1 MHRSFLVLAVDK
13 ICASLYN
20 DDTNPYRRPFMP
32 ASYVHQCIAISCGD
46 TLSLFDQPDLRSA
59 MLAGSEG
66 PDPLFFSVIT
76 LPGAPLVPKI
86 GSLIHTRRTD
96 DFLLALADACKS
108 SALTRAYCCGFFS
121 HYAADITFHPFI
133 YAHSIENGYSSTRH
147 CTLEHQL
154 ETLHYR
160 RQGHADGLPVQMAGF
175 AALRSGAKDEIAR
188 SLSRAI
194 DRVFPGESL
203 GVQRVRRSFDD
214 AVGLCRILRS
224 EGGKK
229 YALLGALA
237 KPLHL
242 DASLHSHM
250 MPREAPDRDIM
261 NDAHRPWASIWTPD
275 AVRCDSFDDL
285 YQQAVA
291 RGSELASAANGYM
304 LGKVSYATLR
314 MLLGGLSY
322 DSGLPWQTTCAPSK
336 APGVGKR

>member
-1 MHRSFLVLAVDK
+1 
-13 ICASLYN
+13 
-20 DDTNPYRRPFMP
+20 MP
-32 ASYVHQCIAISCGD
+32 ASYVHQCIAQSVCD
-46 TLSLFDQPDLRSA
+46 ALSIFEAAPLRSA
-59 MLAGSEG
+59 VLAGSEG
-66 PDPLFFSVIT
+66 PDPLFFSV
-76 LPGAPLVPKI
+76 LPKPGPVVPKV
-86 GSLIHTRRTD
+86 GSILHTRKTD
-96 DFLLALADACKS
+96 EFLLALAEECRS
-108 SALTRAYCCGFFS
+108 SKLTRAYCCGFFT
-121 HYAADITFHPFI
+121 HYAADTTFHPFI
-133 YAHSIENGYSSTRH
+133 YAHSLNEDGSYSSVNH
-147 CTLEHQL
+147 CTLEHQI

-160 RQGHADGLPVQMAGF
+160 RQGNAHGLPVQMAGF

-336 APGVGKR
+336 APGVGRR